1 MNTWRAGCGG
11 SRTSGSEGG
20 PEKPT
25 SREAGRAL
33 RSDPYAPV
41 GDDVSGHLGG
51 PAITGTYTG
60 DPPPGLMS
68 RGAFLGFQSLNRKVC
83 GDVDADVP
91 VRASC
96 RW

>member
-1 MNTWRAGCGG
+1 MPDR
-11 SRTSGSEGG
+11 GG
-20 PEKPT
+20 PRTP
-25 SREAGRAL
+25 
-33 RSDPYAPV
+33 DIAPV
-41 GDDVSGHLGG
+41 RDDVSGHVG
-51 PAITGTYTG
+51 PLAPCGTYTG

-68 RGAFLGFQSLNRKVC
+68 RGAFLGFQSLNRKVS

>member
-33 RSDPYAPV
+33 RSDPYERHEALLDHAV
-41 GDDVSGHLGG
+41 MKGHRLGLV
-51 PAITGTYTG
+51 AA
-60 DPPPGLMS
+60 GL
-68 RGAFLGFQSLNRKVC
+68 L
-83 GDVDADVP
+83 
-91 VRASC
+91 
-96 RW
+96 